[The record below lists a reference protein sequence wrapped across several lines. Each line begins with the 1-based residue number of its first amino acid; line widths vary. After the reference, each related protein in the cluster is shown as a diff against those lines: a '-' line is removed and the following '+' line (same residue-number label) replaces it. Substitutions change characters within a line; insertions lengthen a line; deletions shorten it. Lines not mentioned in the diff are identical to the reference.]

1 MQSFS
6 YLILVTCDIVIELLK
21 LRKMLFNIMNV
32 FFSFSG
38 ATQRMW
44 ALQKLR
50 KLMTSQFG
58 PDINVNALL
67 ASPTGDGPDPDSTRG
82 YGMVNVEIS

>member
-1 MQSFS
+1 
-6 YLILVTCDIVIELLK
+6 
-21 LRKMLFNIMNV
+21 
-32 FFSFSG
+32 
-38 ATQRMW
+38 MW